1 MQQII
6 NFILR
11 NKSFL
16 LFALLFGVSL
26 ALTIQSHSY
35 HKSKFINS
43 ANFLSGNVYK
53 TTHGITQYFDLK
65 KQNEILSDENKKLKE
80 LIYAN
85 TGIQIDTTA
94 IDSFSFPSNFKFTKA
109 TVIKN
114 SYGATNNY
122 LTINKGTR
130 DSILQDY
137 GVISSKGIVG
147 IVDNTSRKF
156 ASVMSVLNTNTRIN
170 AQLKK
175 TDHFGTLKWDA
186 KSPEIIQLIDI
197 PKQAPVTAGDTIIT
211 GGRSTIFPKGVPIGT
226 VISYELDETGN
237 YFIVQLRLF
246 NDMTNLGYV
255 YIIENLDVKE
265 INALEVNE

>member
-16 LFALLFGVSL
+16 LFAFLFGISL

-43 ANFLSGNVYK
+43 ANFVSGNVYK
-53 TTHGITQYFDLK
+53 TTHGITEYFDLK
-65 KQNEILSDENKKLKE
+65 EQNEILSDENRKLKE
-80 LIYAN
+80 LLYAN
-85 TGIQIDTTA
+85 SNIQIDVTTL
-94 IDSFSFPSNFKFTKA
+94 DSFSFPSNFKFTKA

-114 SYGATNNY
+114 SFGSANNY
-122 LTINKGTR
+122 LTLDKGKR
-130 DSILQDY
+130 DSISQDY

-147 IVDNTSRKF
+147 IVDNTSQKF
-156 ASVMSVLNTNTRIN
+156 ASVMSVLNTKTRIN

-175 TDHFGTLKWDA
+175 TEHFGTLKWDT
-186 KSPEIIQLIDI
+186 KSHEIVQLVDI
-197 PKQAPVTAGDTIIT
+197 PKQAPVVQGDTIIT

-226 VISYELDETGN
+226 VLSFELDETGN
-237 YFIVQLRLF
+237 YFVVQLKLF

-255 YIIENLDVKE
+255 YVIKNLDAEE